1 MQIRRALISVS
12 DKEEIVDFARE
23 LNSLGIEIISTGGT
37 AKLLREKGIDVIPI
51 SDVTN
56 FPEVMDGRVKT
67 LHPKI
72 HGGILAIRSNK
83 EHVEAMDRLG
93 IKPIDMVVVNLYPF
107 KKTIAKPDVALE
119 DAIENIDIGGPTMI
133 RAAAKNY
140 QDVVIVTKPSQYNQV
155 LEELKKGDISLE
167 TRKKLA
173 LEVFEMTADYENAIT
188 DYLGKEFGEEKTFPE
203 ILNLRFEK
211 VQETRYGENPYQKAA
226 FYKDFGVK
234 LGVASAEQL
243 HGKELS
249 FNNIADA
256 DAALRMIKEF
266 GLERPTVVIM
276 KHMSP
281 CGVASAD
288 TLVEAYR
295 KAFATDEVSPFGGII
310 SVNRKL
316 DLETAKEINKIFVEV
331 VIAPDFE
338 EDALTE
344 LRTKKNLRILKADLG
359 RVTPNT
365 LDFRGVYGGLLVQ
378 DYDAKEITEKDLKVV
393 TERKP
398 TSEEVKELLFAW
410 KVCRGTK
417 SNAIILCRGE
427 ETLGIGGGQPS
438 RVESVQLA
446 VKRAR
451 DFKGTE
457 NAVLASD
464 SFFPF
469 KDGVDEAAKA
479 GVKAIIQ
486 NGGSARDDEVI
497 KAANEHGMVMVF
509 TGTRCF
515 RH

>member
-1 MQIRRALISVS
+1 MQIKRALVSVS
-12 DKEEIVDFARE
+12 DKEGIVDFTRE
-23 LNSLGIEIISTGGT
+23 LNSLGIEVVSTGGT

-51 SDVTN
+51 SDVTG
-56 FPEVMDGRVKT
+56 FPEAMDGRIKT
-67 LHPKI
+67 LHPKV
-72 HGGILAIRSNK
+72 HGGILAIRSNN
-83 EHVEAMDRLG
+83 EHMEAMNKLG

-107 KKTIAKPDVALE
+107 KKTVAKPDVTLE
-119 DAIENIDIGGPTMI
+119 DAIENIDIGGPTMV
-133 RAAAKNY
+133 RAGAKNY
-140 QDVVIVTKPSQYNQV
+140 QDVAIVTKPSQYNKV
-155 LEELKKGDISLE
+155 LEELRKGDISLE
-167 TRKKLA
+167 TKKKLA
-173 LEVFEMTADYENAIT
+173 LEAFEMTADYDNAIT
-188 DYLGKEFGEEKTFPE
+188 SYLEKEFGEGKTFPE
-203 ILNLRFEK
+203 VLDLRFEK

-226 FYKDFGVK
+226 FYRDFGVK
-234 LGVASAEQL
+234 VGISAAEQL
-243 HGKELS
+243 YGKELS
-249 FNNIADA
+249 FNNIADI
-256 DAALRMIKEF
+256 DAALRMTREF
-266 GLERPTVVIM
+266 GLERPTIVIM

-281 CGVASAD
+281 CGVACAD
-288 TLVEAYR
+288 TLAEAYR

-316 DLETAKEINKIFVEV
+316 DLETAKEINKLFVEV

-344 LRTKKNLRILKADLG
+344 LKTKKNLRILKADLDK
-359 RVTPNT
+359 VIPNT

-378 DYDAKEITEKDLKVV
+378 DYDVKEITENDLKVV
-393 TERKP
+393 TKRKP
-398 TSEEVKELLFAW
+398 TPEEMRSLLFAW

-417 SNAIILCRGE
+417 SNAVILCRGE

-446 VKRAR
+446 AKKAR

-469 KDGVDEAAKA
+469 RDGVDEAAKI

-486 NGGSARDDEVI
+486 NGGSVRDDEVI

-509 TGTRCF
+509 TGNRCF